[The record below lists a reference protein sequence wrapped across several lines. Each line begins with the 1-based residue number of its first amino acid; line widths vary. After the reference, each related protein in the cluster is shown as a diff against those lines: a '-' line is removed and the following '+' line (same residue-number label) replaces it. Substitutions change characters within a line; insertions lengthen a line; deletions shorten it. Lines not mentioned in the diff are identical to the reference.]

1 MESIGTEARITA
13 PGLKWRRRADGAA
26 VPYWVARASAVAA
39 GYPIKTANLSSLAPD
54 QVADRCAALEAEMVA
69 WLAGVS
75 RRGPTYDGTLG
86 SLLRLYQVHD
96 ESPYRSLKRVS
107 LHAYNHY
114 LRRLIDAYGDVRLD
128 RVTGIE
134 IKRWHRTWLG
144 DDGSHVAGAAM
155 AVATMKA
162 ALRFGRILGLPHCG
176 ELKSILADLR
186 LPKPKPRTFAPT
198 AGDVD
203 KLRAAA
209 HALGHHRAA
218 LCYALQF
225 EACVRQ
231 WDLIG
236 QWEPLSDPRPSAVLH
251 HGRKWIGPTWSA
263 IDGNLILRLTPSKT
277 ERTTG
282 AKVIVALSGCRM
294 VIEEL
299 ATIPVEARSGPLIVN
314 EVTGRPY
321 ARQAWEWLW
330 QAVREA
336 AGLPSELWNRDL
348 RAGGVTEA
356 QMAGAAAEDRSKLA
370 GHSVKINEGVYARDR
385 LVASNRVIEARQ
397 RFRDRT

>member
-1 MESIGTEARITA
+1 MEPIGNAEARLTA
-13 PGLKWRRRADGAA
+13 PGLKWRRRADGAS
-26 VPYWVARASAVAA
+26 VPYWVAKPAAVAA
-39 GYPIKTANLSSLAPD
+39 GYQIKTANLASLD
-54 QVADRCAALEAEMVA
+54 SEQVADRCAALEAEMIA

-75 RRGPTYDGTLG
+75 GRGPAYDGTLG
-86 SLLRLYQVHD
+86 SLLKLYQAHE
-96 ESPYRSLKRVS
+96 ESPYRNLKRAS

-134 IKRWHRTWLG
+134 IKRWHKTWLG
-144 DDGSHVAGAAM
+144 DGSRVASAAM
-155 AVATMKA
+155 AVAVMKA
-162 ALRFGRILGLPHCG
+162 ALRFGRVLGLPHCG
-176 ELKSILADLR
+176 ELKSVLADLR
-186 LPKPKPRTFAPT
+186 LPKPKARTFAPT
-198 AGDVD
+198 AADVE

-218 LCYALQF
+218 FAYALQF

-236 QWEPLSDPRPSAVLH
+236 QWEPLSDPRPSAILH
-251 HGRKWIGPTWSA
+251 HGKKWIGPSWSA
-263 IDGNLILRLTPSKT
+263 IDRNLVLSLTPSKT

-282 AKVIVALSGCRM
+282 AKVHVDLSRCPM
-294 VIEEL
+294 IMTEL
-299 ATIPVEARSGPLIVN
+299 AMIPVEACSGPLIVN
-314 EVTGRPY
+314 EATGRPY

-356 QMAGAAAEDRSKLA
+356 QMAGAAAEDRAKVA
-370 GHSVKINEGVYARDR
+370 GHSQKVNEGVYARDR

-397 RFRDRT
+397 RFREGT